1 MQERDRKTVT
11 LVLGGVRSGKS
22 RWAQEFASKFD
33 RVAYVAT
40 AQARDAEM
48 REKIQR
54 HQEDRPKHWQTLEEP
69 LELARVLT
77 DRAAEFDILLVD
89 CLTVFVAN
97 LLEAAEADPE
107 SFGQRIESLVEA
119 LREAP
124 VSIVLVS
131 NEVGSGVVPP
141 YPAGRRYRDA
151 LGELNQRVA
160 AIADNVVLMV
170 AGLPLALKG
179 NIGGRP

>member
-48 REKIQR
+48 REKIHR

-69 LELARVLT
+69 LQLARVLT
-77 DRAAEFDILLVD
+77 DHATEFDILLVD

-97 LLEAAEADPE
+97 LMEAAETDPD
-107 SFGQRIESLVEA
+107 SFGWRIESLVEA
-119 LREAP
+119 LRETP
-124 VSIVLVS
+124 VSLVLVS
-131 NEVGSGVVPP
+131 NEVGCGLVPP

-160 AIADNVVLMV
+160 ALADNVVLMV